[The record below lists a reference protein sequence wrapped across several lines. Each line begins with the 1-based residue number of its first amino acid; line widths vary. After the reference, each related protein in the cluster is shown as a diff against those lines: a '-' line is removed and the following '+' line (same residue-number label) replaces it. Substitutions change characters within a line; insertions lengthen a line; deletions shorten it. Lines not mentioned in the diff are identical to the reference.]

1 MDINE
6 YLSRKVSVE
15 DDFCFVIM
23 PFEDDLSPV
32 FHNGIKPIV
41 EELGYRCRRADEH
54 FGSSPIMFE
63 IFDDILKAQFVIADL
78 TGSNPNVFYE
88 LGISHALKRNVILL
102 KRAGSNVPFDLHG
115 IRHFEYEDSFKGIS
129 DLRAFITAAL
139 TKGDHQDSSEV
150 FDKRALESALKKACH
165 IWRVDGTVLINFE
178 AFLEIALGLDLL
190 SPSDEEIAFLSH
202 AASYFGKFMRRMTD
216 VAKENRLAIRALVK
230 EVAVGS
236 TTRVP
241 WRAAAMLE
249 NLNPALVEEEIRA
262 YADEVANPWVFPS
275 VILKHETAS
284 RLAETIKDP
293 SMSAAKRDKLAE
305 ALRQIRAE
313 YRMAAQKR

>member
-6 YLSRKVSVE
+6 YLNRKVSVE

-23 PFEDDLSPV
+23 PFDDDLAPV

-63 IFDDILKAQFVIADL
+63 IFDDILRARFIIADL

-88 LGISHALKRNVILL
+88 LGISHALKRNVVLL

-139 TKGDHQDSSEV
+139 TTSDRYDQSEV

-165 IWRVDGTVLINFE
+165 LWRADGTVLIKFE
-178 AFLEIALGLDLL
+178 VFLEIALGLDLL

-202 AASYFGKFMRRMTD
+202 AASYFGKFMRRMAEA
-216 VAKENRLAIRALVK
+216 AKENRLAIRTLIK
-230 EVAVGS
+230 EAAAGP

-249 NLNPALVEEEIRA
+249 NLNPALVEEAIRA
-262 YADEVANPWVFPS
+262 YTDEVANPGIFPLA
-275 VILKHETAS
+275 ILKHETAS
-284 RLAETIKDP
+284 KLVEAMKDP
-293 SMSAAKRDKLAE
+293 SMSAEKRDKLSE
-305 ALRQIRAE
+305 ALRQIQAE
-313 YRMAAQKR
+313 FRERPTA